1 MIRPPSMRTWPF
13 ALLVIASC
21 GSSSS
26 GSSSGSSGTNSSG
39 SGEEPDGTTGLGDG
53 QASSGEGSEGDGAN
67 GSSGTGTGSGTSE
80 SGSSSGSASGSSSG
94 SGSGSTTEGGST
106 TDESVYQMH
115 NHVNRDGLYVDGTLT
130 KASLMTAKTL
140 KIDASFAGTIAGNAY
155 ASPLYVAD
163 GVGHKGTFYVATESN
178 NVYALDETTGASA
191 IPSKSA
197 GPAAGST
204 GCALSNI
211 SPLGITGTPA
221 IDPTTRLIVFDAAT
235 AATEGG
241 PLSKHTIHAWSIDD
255 FSEKWSLDVSTLTDP
270 GPAGK
275 FTASDQNQR
284 GAVLIVGGVAYVTYG
299 GHYGDCTTPEYYGWI
314 VGVPLAGGPTQ
325 AKEYATPSTRA
336 GMWAPGGPSSD
347 GTSIFAST
355 GNGTDTGTWMGENSV
370 LKFGPGPTFT
380 SGASNYLHAV
390 KDDQGLGNDEDLGA
404 AGPLMIHDPAIT
416 PSNLIVQLGKDGDAW
431 VINSATMGG
440 EASPVATTEVMND
453 QIINVPAWATAGGS
467 TYVAMVSEMG
477 GGGVGCKTGSG
488 NLAVMTL
495 SATAQITVPWCA
507 NNQGGGSPSI
517 TSSDGTK
524 DMLVWTVGTGIGP
537 QNSGGSGQIHA
548 WDLQTGAPVITGSD
562 MISNTTRHF
571 TVPIFVHGR
580 AIVVADNRLYAL
592 KP

>member
-1 MIRPPSMRTWPF
+1 MMRFLSMRTCPF

-21 GSSSS
+21 GSSGGGSNPGPDGAASGTTSSGEGQASSGESSGSLSS
-26 GSSSGSSGTNSSG
+26 GSSSGAGTGESTSGSAASSG
-39 SGEEPDGTTGLGDG
+39 SE
-53 QASSGEGSEGDGAN
+53 
-67 GSSGTGTGSGTSE
+67 
-80 SGSSSGSASGSSSG
+80 SGSSSG
-94 SGSGSTTEGGST
+94 SGSGAGSGSTAEGGAT

-115 NHVNRDGLYVDGTLT
+115 NHINRDGVYVDGALT
-130 KASLMTAKTL
+130 KTSLMTAKTL

-178 NVYALDETTGASA
+178 NVYALDETTGKSA

-197 GPAAGST
+197 GPSAGST

-235 AATEGG
+235 AASQGG

-255 FSEKWSLDVSTLTDP
+255 FSEKWSLDVSTLTDS

-275 FTASDQNQR
+275 FAASDQNQR
-284 GAVLIVGGVAYVTYG
+284 GAVLIVGGIAYVTYG

-314 VGVPLAGGPTQ
+314 VGVPLVGGPTQ

-355 GNGTDTGTWMGENSV
+355 GNGTNTGTWMGENSV
-370 LKFGPGPTFT
+370 IKFGAGPTFT
-380 SGASNYLHAV
+380 AGASNYLHAV
-390 KDDQGLGNDEDLGA
+390 KDDQGVGNDEDLGG

-431 VINSATMGG
+431 VINSSTMGG
-440 EASPVATTEVMND
+440 EASPVATTEVMSD
-453 QIINVPAWATAGGS
+453 QIINIPAWATAMGS
-467 TYVAMVSEMG
+467 TYVAMVSETG

-548 WDLQTGAPVITGSD
+548 WDLQTGTPVITGSD

-571 TVPIFVHGR
+571 TVPIFVNGR